1 MVRGERRGTLAG
13 CVSVGRAGRPGSAMC
28 APIGSFIAML
38 KEAACACRA
47 RARAAFT
54 SGIGVKNASRASW
67 RMSRA
72 GSGAGFMD

>member
-13 CVSVGRAGRPGSAMC
+13 CVSIGRAGRPGSVMC
-28 APIGSFIAML
+28 GSIGSFFAML
-38 KEAACACRA
+38 KEAACACRE

-54 SGIGVKNASRASW
+54 SGMGVKIASRASW